1 MVQRSEVEKQLY
13 GAVKHTIR
21 PSESDL
27 DAVLN
32 GEPVPLTRPASGS
45 FDVAFPDEQVGDAL

>member
-13 GAVKHTIR
+13 EAVKHTIR

-27 DAVLN
+27 EAVLH
-32 GEPVPLTRPASGS
+32 GEPVPLSRPASGS
-45 FDVAFPDEQVGDAL
+45 FDLAFPDEQVGDAL